1 MGHRSHP
8 PIIDARYNQ
17 GLAAY
22 RGGLSIR
29 ELIKITDEI
38 DAMHDQPDVTDEM
51 HNEIAASP
59 SSLIMGFAEGLIEDL
74 RLVASQRR
82 GQRA

>member
-1 MGHRSHP
+1 MSRNHP

-38 DAMHDQPDVTDEM
+38 DAMHEQAKTSEEHD
-51 HNEIAASP
+51 EIAASP
-59 SSLIMGFAEGLIEDL
+59 PSLIMGFAEGLIEDV
-74 RLVASQRR
+74 RLLASRQR
-82 GQRA
+82 GGRA